1 MQNDIRGALG
11 LSRSEWNKMIDE
23 WVFSKKKREILKAR
37 ILDGMTYEKIAEEF
51 DMSVRQIKYI
61 VKAETQQ
68 LADKIISKK
77 IV

>member
-23 WVFSKKKREILKAR
+23 WVFNKKKREILKAR
-37 ILDGMTYEKIAEEF
+37 ILDGMTYEKIAEDF
-51 DMSVRQIKYI
+51 DMSVRQIKNI
-61 VKAETQQ
+61 VKTETQQ

-77 IV
+77 MV